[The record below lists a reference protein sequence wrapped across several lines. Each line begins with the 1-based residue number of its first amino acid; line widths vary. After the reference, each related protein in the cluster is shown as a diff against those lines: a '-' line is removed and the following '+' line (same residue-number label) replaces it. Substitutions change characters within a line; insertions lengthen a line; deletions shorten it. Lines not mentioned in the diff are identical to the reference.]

1 MTDIKRSKA
10 EHIIE
15 AVVHI
20 ATWLFIFASP
30 LFFRKTGEATDWGR
44 YLHGSVFPLTTCAVF
59 YANYLLLVPRLIFAK
74 RYRTFLFC
82 NLLLISLLT
91 ILHEVHTNILFPP
104 HQFHLF
110 QRPPRILFILRGIL
124 TYVFIVG
131 ISVSIRL
138 SKEWR
143 KAEMARHKAELGR
156 SEAELKNL
164 KNQLNPHFLLN
175 TLNNIYALTA
185 FDPEKAQE
193 AIRRLSQLLRYVLYE
208 NRNRFVSLAKEA
220 EFLQTYI
227 ALMRIRL
234 QDNVE
239 VTTDIDIPA
248 ESCPQVTPLIFISV
262 VENAFKHGVSP
273 TQPSFIHFSLKASET
288 EKHGGVYCASAVGEV
303 NVTTKMKEC
312 GALIGGEGNGGV
324 IYPALHYGRDAM
336 VGVAL
341 FLTNLAYKKCRVSE
355 LLKTYPQYCI
365 AKNKIELSD
374 SALIDKILNE
384 LKNIYSDEDI
394 NDIDGVKISFEDRR
408 EWVHLRRSNTEPIIR
423 IYAESQTMESAEKL
437 AEEII
442 AIADKIIKG

>member
-1 MTDIKRSKA
+1 MTGIKRSKA

-20 ATWLFIFASP
+20 ATWLFIFSSP
-30 LFFRKTGEATDWGR
+30 LFFRKTEEPVDWER
-44 YLHGSVFPLTTCAVF
+44 YLQVSVFPLTTCIVF
-59 YANYLLLVPRLIFAK
+59 YTNYLVLVPRLIFVK
-74 RYRTFLFC
+74 RYRTFTLC
-82 NLLLISLLT
+82 NLLLIGLFT
-91 ILHEVHTNILFPP
+91 VLHEIHASVLFPP
-104 HQFHLF
+104 HPPHFF
-110 QRPPRILFILRGIL
+110 QRPPRILFILRGML
-124 TYVFIVG
+124 TYVFITG

-185 FDPEKAQE
+185 FDPEKARE
-193 AIRRLSQLLRYVLYE
+193 AISRLSQLLRYVLYE

-248 ESCPQVTPLIFISV
+248 GNCPQVAPLIFISV

-288 EKHGGVYCASAVGEV
+288 EIRFTGTNSNFPKHKNDKSPGG
-303 NVTTKMKEC
+303 
-312 GALIGGEGNGGV
+312 IGLEQV
-324 IYPALHYGRDAM
+324 RKRLELLYPGQYSWHYG
-336 VGVAL
+336 VAGNRYNSYI
-341 FLTNLAYKKCRVSE
+341 TIHPRPSR
-355 LLKTYPQYCI
+355 P
-365 AKNKIELSD
+365 
-374 SALIDKILNE
+374 
-384 LKNIYSDEDI
+384 
-394 NDIDGVKISFEDRR
+394 
-408 EWVHLRRSNTEPIIR
+408 
-423 IYAESQTMESAEKL
+423 
-437 AEEII
+437 
-442 AIADKIIKG
+442 

>member
-288 EKHGGVYCASAVGEV
+288 EIRFSGTNRKSPHPNTAKRPGGTGLEQGR
-303 NVTTKMKEC
+303 KRLE
-312 GALIGGEGNGGV
+312 LL
-324 IYPALHYGRDAM
+324 YPGQHSWHYG
-336 VGVAL
+336 VAGDCY
-341 FLTNLAYKKCRVSE
+341 FSH
-355 LLKTYPQYCI
+355 I
-365 AKNKIELSD
+365 I
-374 SALIDKILNE
+374 I
-384 LKNIYSDEDI
+384 
-394 NDIDGVKISFEDRR
+394 
-408 EWVHLRRSNTEPIIR
+408 HLQP
-423 IYAESQTMESAEKL
+423 AHP
-437 AEEII
+437 
-442 AIADKIIKG
+442 